1 MNKKKQPLLDDED
14 FMVYELD
21 YTGKRIKLDIR
32 PEELQIYSNPER
44 VLIIIIKKIFHRIY
58 IWNGSES
65 QLRNKIISSRVAQ
78 DIQRDL
84 NQKDRDYKIISI
96 DQGSEPSKFFEFL
109 KVEFGPNIEMFKE
122 AFKEI
127 AFSIHRFV
135 PVFCVV
141 IGYILWQLTGNIS
154 FMYIVGTYGLSLF
167 AC

>member
-1 MNKKKQPLLDDED
+1 
-14 FMVYELD
+14 MVYELD

-109 KVEFGPNIEMFKE
+109 KRLFLKHQRTCSLCGKKGSP
-122 AFKEI
+122 KEI
-127 AFSIHRFV
+127 QE
-135 PVFCVV
+135 VFYRSHPRD
-141 IGYILWQLTGNIS
+141 IAGPRILPIPKYLCRGCRMIESS
-154 FMYIVGTYGLSLF
+154 FDRREILF
-167 AC
+167 